1 MSLTAGDNVGLYK
14 ILEKLGQGGM
24 ATVYKAYHAGL
35 DRYVALKVLHSD
47 LTEDPTFTVRF
58 QREARLV
65 AKLDHQN
72 IVSVHDFAEHDGY
85 PYLVMKFIEGETL
98 KARLGCGPLTAEEIT
113 NIVDSIGK
121 ALAYAHQ
128 QGILHRDI
136 KPSNVL
142 IARDGRIYLADFGLA
157 RIAQAGSSTISSD
170 AVMGTPQYIS
180 PEQAIGKSDLDEG
193 TDIYSF
199 GVMLYEMVVGQV
211 PYSADTPFSIIYDH
225 IYSPLPLPRSI
236 NPSVPE
242 SVQRVLLK
250 TLAKERNDRYATVTE
265 LVSAFKAAWEAAG
278 VPMQGTA
285 IKLPKQPRQIA
296 DDAKP
301 SPQREATKRASEA
314 AMVKRAKP
322 KSIPWL
328 FIAGGLFLAICCIFA
343 GALSLPNA
351 LNWVRSFSQT
361 PSPIIPT
368 STPTTTPTQLAYCT
382 GEQTWLARE
391 YFPEQEIEDCWG
403 QEHFISDLSYSN
415 GEWTLVM
422 TKTLGYTDQVY
433 LTDPEFPETKIREY
447 WDQGYDITSTAYANG
462 EWIVVM
468 SMGSGFT
475 NQVYFNDSN
484 FPDTDIQ
491 DYWDQGYSITALGY
505 GNGGW
510 FVVMSEGSKLEKQVY
525 FTEASFPE
533 SRIRTY
539 WDSDYYITNV
549 TNGNGLWA
557 VVMSTGGIFSNQYYY
572 DEESF
577 PEDGIK
583 EDWDSDFFITNLS
596 YGDSLWI
603 VVMSKP

>member
-1 MSLTAGDNVGLYK
+1 MPLVAGDVVGPYK
-14 ILEKLGQGGM
+14 IIEKLGQGGM

-65 AKLDHQN
+65 AKLDHSN

-98 KARLGCGPLTAEEIT
+98 KARLNGGPLTAEEIT
-113 NIVDSIGK
+113 NVVESVGS

-157 RIAQAGSSTISSD
+157 RIAQSGSSTISSD

-180 PEQAIGKSDLDEG
+180 PEQAVGKSDLDEG

-236 NPSVPE
+236 NLSVPE
-242 SVQRVLLK
+242 SVERVLLK
-250 TLAKERNDRYATVTE
+250 TLSKDRHDRYATVTE
-265 LVSAFKAAWEAAG
+265 LVAAFKGAWEAAG
-278 VPMQGTA
+278 VPIQGTA
-285 IKLPKQPRQIA
+285 IKLSKQPGQAGERRERPHETGA
-296 DDAKP
+296 AKR
-301 SPQREATKRASEA
+301 SREAAAVVRAGP
-314 AMVKRAKP
+314 KP
-322 KSIPWL
+322 FSWL
-328 FIAGGLFLAICCIFA
+328 FLAGGLFLATCCVIA
-343 GALSLPNA
+343 GALSLPGA
-351 LNWVRSFSQT
+351 INWIASFS
-361 PSPIIPT
+361 P
-368 STPTTTPTQLAYCT
+368 TPTAILPTPTQLAYCT
-382 GEQTWLARE
+382 GEQTWLSRD
-391 YFPEQEIEDCWG
+391 YFPEAEIEICWN
-403 QEHFISDLSYSN
+403 QDHYLSDIAFYN

-422 TKTLGYTDQVY
+422 TKTLGYTDQAY
-433 LTDPEFPETKIREY
+433 LTGAQFPTAKIREY
-447 WDQGYDITSTAYANG
+447 WDQGYDITSTTYLNE

-468 SMGSGFT
+468 SMGTGFT
-475 NQVYFNDSN
+475 NQSYFNDAS
-484 FPDTDIQ
+484 FPAADIQ
-491 DYWDQGYSITALGY
+491 EYWDKGYAITSLGY
-505 GNGGW
+505 GDEGW
-510 FVVMSEGSKLEKQVY
+510 FVVMTEGSQLDKQVY

-533 SRIRTY
+533 SKIRTY
-539 WDSDYYITNV
+539 WDSDYYITSV
-549 TNGNGLWA
+549 VYGNGLWA
-557 VVMSTGGIFSNQYYY
+557 VVMSTGGMYSNQYYY
-572 DEESF
+572 HEETF
-577 PEDGIK
+577 PEDGIR
-583 EDWDSDFFITNLS
+583 EDWDSDFFITNLF
-596 YGDSLWI
+596 YGDSLWM